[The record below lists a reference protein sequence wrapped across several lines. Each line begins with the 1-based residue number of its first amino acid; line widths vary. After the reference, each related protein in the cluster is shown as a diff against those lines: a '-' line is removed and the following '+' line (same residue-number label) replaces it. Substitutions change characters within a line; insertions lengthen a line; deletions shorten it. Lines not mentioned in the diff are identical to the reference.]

1 MEYYQLGGFDASVHS
16 HPRYP
21 LGPKVYE
28 ALRKHQHPDTPE
40 TQLDLVLGITSSGTS
55 HLLISRD
62 EYAAI
67 YNEAQKK
74 EAPAREAFYRTK
86 FFKKKDRDAAWVALD
101 QMLLRWQRTLRF
113 SAADFESVS
122 PALFADCRALD
133 KKLESLRPG
142 KRATYDTS
150 SANKMYRDTTPDA
163 RGQFE
168 NSRVLYRVL
177 NKQVTRSSCDLGDTS
192 WSTSLRVFSLC
203 YNIWSFDN
211 QWRKDPRL
219 VPKLLDIG
227 WCEAV
232 TPALTGDM
240 KMEKHIVIGENRKF
254 AKPPG
259 TTKRTDVPDIDVGK
273 PDRYEYGETEICDNN
288 VAAQRIQT
296 TFGKYTNSTPHA
308 TILLVHDAKTA
319 MVVLESLGL
328 DVSQWEFRLKNL
340 LWTQGSYAPT
350 LQNPRGRS
358 RDDNTA
364 RARSKSPTRGARPRA
379 SSPPSRRYAPI
390 YVVDI
395 KALFSALLGS
405 HGHAQTVPDICRRL
419 GLFQP
424 KSWCAGN
431 EAWMLVEVFRRMA
444 GGRSIDEQR
453 VDWTQTQ
460 GSGVDGDDSD
470 YGEFNSEGDD

>member
-1 MEYYQLGGFDASVHS
+1 MEYYQLGGFNASVHS

-28 ALRKHQHPDTPE
+28 ALRKHQHPDTPK
-40 TQLDLVLGITSSGTS
+40 THLDLVLGITSSGTS

-67 YNEAQKK
+67 YNEAQKT
-74 EAPAREAFYRTK
+74 ESPAREAFYRTK
-86 FFKKKDRDAAWVALD
+86 FLQKKDRDAAWVALD
-101 QMLLRWQRTLRF
+101 QTLLRWQPTLRF

-122 PALFADCRALD
+122 PISLRPG
-133 KKLESLRPG
+133 SLRPG
-142 KRATYDTS
+142 KRAAHDTS
-150 SANKMYRDTTPDA
+150 SANKMYRDATPEGGA

-168 NSRVLYRVL
+168 NSRVLHRVL
-177 NKQVTRSSCDLGDTS
+177 QKQQFTRSNCDLGDTS

-203 YNIWSFDN
+203 YNVWAGDN
-211 QWRKDPRL
+211 RWLHDPHL
-219 VPKLLDIG
+219 VPKLLDVG

-240 KMEKHIVIGENRKF
+240 KMEKHIVIEDNQYLTNPS
-254 AKPPG
+254 KPPA
-259 TTKRTDVPDIDVGK
+259 TTKRTDAPDIDLGK
-273 PDRYEYGETEICDNN
+273 ADRYEYGETEICDNN
-288 VAAQRIQT
+288 VAAQRIQA
-296 TFGKYTNSTPHA
+296 TFGKYTNLTPHA
-308 TILLVHDAKTA
+308 TLLLVHDAKTA

-328 DVSQWEFRLKNL
+328 DVSQWDFRLKNL
-340 LWTQGSYAPT
+340 LRTEGDGPA
-350 LQNPRGRS
+350 LQNPRGQS
-358 RDDNTA
+358 GNDNTA
-364 RARSKSPTRGARPRA
+364 RARSQSPTRGARPRA

-405 HGHAQTVPDICRRL
+405 HDHGKSVPAICRRL

-431 EAWMLVEVFRRMA
+431 EAWMLVEVFQRMA
-444 GGRSIDEQR
+444 DGRSIDEQR
-453 VDWTQTQ
+453 VHWTQNQ
-460 GSGVDGDDSD
+460 GGGVDGDDSD
-470 YGEFNSEGDD
+470 YGSDEDD